1 MEHLQEI
8 WQEYLFTPQTGFC
21 SAVVAILSVIGMWV
35 LFKKAGKGGWRSLVP
50 ILNLYTLV
58 QIADGFGLKFLL
70 LLIPGVGVVYHVLL
84 NLRLARAFG
93 KGLLYGLLLIF
104 FTPLFTLL
112 LGLGSARYRG
122 PRGRDA

>member
-1 MEHLQEI
+1 MEQMQEL
-8 WQEYLFTPQTGFC
+8 WQEYLFTPQTGFF
-21 SAVVAILSVIGMWV
+21 SAVVAVLSVIAMWL

-58 QIADGFGLKFLL
+58 DIADGCGLKFLL
-70 LLIPGVGVVYHVLL
+70 LLIPVVGAVYHVIL

-104 FTPLFTLL
+104 FTPLFILF
-112 LGLGSARYRG
+112 LGIGNARYRG
-122 PRGRDA
+122 PRGREA

>member
-8 WQEYLFTPQTGFC
+8 WQEYLFTPRTGFL
-21 SAVVAILSVIGMWV
+21 SAVVAVLSVIGMWV

-58 QIADGFGLKFLL
+58 EIADGFGLKFLL
-70 LLIPGVGVVYHVLL
+70 LLIPGVGAVYHVLL

-93 KGLLYGLLLIF
+93 KGLLYGLLLVF